1 MNGGNVIFHF
11 KGETKELEKSTLSVG
26 DIIKGSL
33 ASKAIVKG
41 LQAVNQN
48 LDDAI
53 KRVDIM
59 NNFPNIMGNLGIGAD
74 ESARVIQ
81 KLSDKLTG
89 LPTALDSA
97 VGAVTRFT
105 TKNSDLS
112 KSAEMFLAVNN
123 AILAG
128 GASTEIQASAL
139 EQLSQA
145 YAKGKPDMM
154 EWRSMLTAMPA
165 QLNQVAKAMG
175 MTADSLGEG
184 LRDGSISM
192 DDFINT
198 IMKLNTE
205 GVDGLASFEEQA
217 RSATGGIRTSLTNLK
232 TAIVRGVANTINTIN
247 TTLQSAG
254 LPTISEIIQDIS
266 KKINVLFTNIQKL
279 VPLLV
284 KLSPL
289 IMGIVSAIATYKIV
303 SGGLKLLELAKN
315 VKNFASA
322 FIGLTKSIKSV
333 KDAMMLLNIAF
344 GANPIVLIVA
354 AIIGLVAAFVILW
367 KKSEKFRNFWI
378 GLWEGIKNV
387 FSKVWN
393 AITGFFTD
401 TIPTAFN
408 NFISFLTSIP
418 TKISEFVETVISH
431 IKKIPY
437 YLGYALGYMAGLI
450 AKGAVKIWNFIT
462 KTLPDMLRNARDAV
476 INFFVELPGKMWNG
490 LVLCYEKIKQFG
502 IDVWNWLG
510 NAYNSVINWFV
521 EMKTK
526 AVEKVK
532 EIIDNILT
540 WFKELPNNLY
550 NVGKNIVE
558 GLWNGIKSM
567 GKWLKNKAK
576 EFASGVLGGF
586 KKAFGIK
593 SPSKAFAIIGKF
605 NMLGLE
611 KGMEDMQPEIQK
623 SIDGM
628 FDLSPSLY
636 GNTSAN
642 LSPVVNVTTNVDIEQ
657 DSFGQFVKKVKT
669 YSGGSKNDY
678 NYGMGV

>member
-41 LQAVNQN
+41 LQAVNEN
-48 LDDAI
+48 LDGAI

-154 EWRSMLTAMPA
+154 EWRSLLTAMPA

-175 MTADSLGEG
+175 MTTDALGES
-184 LRDGSISM
+184 LRKGDISM

-205 GVDGLASFEEQA
+205 GVDGLANFEEQA

-232 TAIVRGVANTINTIN
+232 TAIVRGIANTINTIN
-247 TTLQSAG
+247 TSLQNAG
-254 LPTISEIIQDIS
+254 LPTISEIIQNIS
-266 KKINVLFTNIQKL
+266 KKINVLFANIQKL

-284 KLSPL
+284 KISPL
-289 IMGIVSAIATYKIV
+289 IMGVVSAIATYKIV
-303 SGGLKLLELAKN
+303 SGGLKILALAKN
-315 VKNFASA
+315 IGKASIA
-322 FIGLTKSIKSV
+322 FIQLIKSIKSV
-333 KDAMMLLNIAF
+333 NDAMLLLNITF
-344 GANPIVLIVA
+344 GLNPIVLIVA
-354 AIIGLVAAFVILW
+354 AIIGLVTAFVILW

-387 FSKVWN
+387 FSKVWKS
-393 AITGFFTD
+393 ITGFFTN

-408 NFISFLTSIP
+408 NFISFLRSIP

-437 YLGYALGYMAGLI
+437 YLGYALGYVAGLI
-450 AKGAVKIWNFIT
+450 AKAVVKSWNFIT
-462 KTLPDMLRNARDAV
+462 KTLPEMLRSFGEAV
-476 INFFVELPGKMWNG
+476 INFFTSLPGKIWNG
-490 LVLCYEKIKQFG
+490 LVLCYNKIKEFG
-502 IDVWNWLG
+502 INVWNWLV
-510 NAYNSVINWFV
+510 NAFNSVTNWIINLKYSIRDGV
-521 EMKTK
+521 IN
-526 AVEKVK
+526 
-532 EIIDNILT
+532 IINTIIE
-540 WFKELPNNLY
+540 WFKKLPSNMY
-550 NVGKNIVE
+550 NIGSNIVK
-558 GLWNGIKSM
+558 GLWNGIKNSVQ
-567 GKWLKNKAK
+567 WLHNKIK
-576 EFASGVLGGF
+576 EFSSGVLKGF
-586 KKAFGIK
+586 KKAFGVH
-593 SPSKAFAIIGKF
+593 SPSTEFAYVGKM
-605 NMLGLE
+605 NMIGLE
-611 KGMEDMQPEIQK
+611 KGMEDMQPEIQR

-657 DSFGQFVKKVKT
+657 DNFGQFVKKIKT

>member
-605 NMLGLE
+605 NMLGFV

>member
-593 SPSKAFAIIGKF
+593 SPSKEFAIIGKF

>member
-462 KTLPDMLRNARDAV
+462 KTLPDMLKNARDAV

-540 WFKELPNNLY
+540 WFKELPNNLF

-558 GLWNGIKSM
+558 GLWYGIKSM

-605 NMLGLE
+605 NMLGFV

>member
-232 TAIVRGVANTINTIN
+232 TAIVRGIANTINTIN

-593 SPSKAFAIIGKF
+593 SPSKEFAIIGKF